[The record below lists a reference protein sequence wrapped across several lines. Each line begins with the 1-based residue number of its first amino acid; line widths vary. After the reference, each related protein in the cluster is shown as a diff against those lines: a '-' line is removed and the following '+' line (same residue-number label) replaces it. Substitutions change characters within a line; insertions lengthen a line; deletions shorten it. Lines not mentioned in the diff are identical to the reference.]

1 MEKIKPGM
9 LYIAADGDGIGK
21 LVGRAV
27 IANDV
32 VELHK
37 VSNRIDAAQD
47 FILHWCKDI
56 GGIKISG
63 GGDEFTAAI
72 PSEAKGSLKDLRAS
86 IEKSFGY
93 TISVGVGRNL
103 SEAGTALLVAKL
115 RGKDRIVWFNKKI
128 KEDIKKAKRRVR
140 EGRASQEE
148 YKLSEAYL
156 EKSEL
161 MLCKLHKSEK
171 KNPGD
176 YGNVEPHTGHRGMM
190 GAGFKFHMDQA
201 KIHRDHSETAHSSGN
216 RDLGDKHHKMSEMHR
231 IYTHAIPHEQ
241 DAPGRDYSSGEKAAR
256 KLRLKLTKSEHLCDI
271 HKHEEGA
278 HNSLEAKEG
287 KLMEDPNNED
297 NRTDDCNLCADLD
310 AVENADGTAG
320 MHEGCQ
326 ACADYDAANGTTGGM
341 DDCPACKEYDA
352 ERQTTGG
359 IETDDCPYCQEDSLN
374 NSNPDGCEMCNEYN
388 AAQGTKDLE
397 NISGAQDHPEQDADH
412 ICSCPDCPKNAGA
425 AGDAQADVEH
435 PDNCPECQEM
445 YGDAVEEQPG
455 QTGQEDPNLQG
466 HETAEQVLGMLDQEP
481 GAPGQTPAQAA
492 KKIDNTEM
500 PQGDQMKDG
509 TAVTE
514 DFGPAQKADVSDADK
529 QSQQD
534 AACNC
539 PACPKGGDHSEPQQD
554 VPTQNGGQDE
564 PDMTG
569 VLQGG
574 LDDHAD
580 AQKKQQVLNMVGQTL
595 AGFKANKASLE
606 ATKEQNAPLYQ
617 SCIQMLKA
625 MISLCDLLGLKA
637 QAAPAAETPPQT
649 PPEAAPGA
657 AAQEGSPNPKAP
669 G

>member
-1 MEKIKPGM
+1 
-9 LYIAADGDGIGK
+9 
-21 LVGRAV
+21 
-27 IANDV
+27 
-32 VELHK
+32 
-37 VSNRIDAAQD
+37 
-47 FILHWCKDI
+47 
-56 GGIKISG
+56 
-63 GGDEFTAAI
+63 
-72 PSEAKGSLKDLRAS
+72 
-86 IEKSFGY
+86 
-93 TISVGVGRNL
+93 
-103 SEAGTALLVAKL
+103 
-115 RGKDRIVWFNKKI
+115 
-128 KEDIKKAKRRVR
+128 
-140 EGRASQEE
+140 
-148 YKLSEAYL
+148 
-156 EKSEL
+156 

-176 YGNVEPHTGHRGMM
+176 YGNVEPHTGHKGMM

-201 KIHRDHSETAHSSGN
+201 KIHRGHSETAHSSGN
-216 RDLGDKHHKMSEMHR
+216 RDSGDKHHKMSEMHR
-231 IYTHAIPHEQ
+231 IYTHALPHEQ

-341 DDCPACKEYDA
+341 DGCPACAEYDA
-352 ERQTTGG
+352 ENGTSG
-359 IETDDCPYCQEDSLN
+359 
-374 NSNPDGCEMCNEYN
+374 DGCPACAEYDS
-388 AAQGTKDLE
+388 QSLE
-397 NISGAQDHPEQDADH
+397 QANPGQDSDH

-425 AGDAQADVEH
+425 AGDAQADVGH

-445 YGDAVEEQPG
+445 YGDAVENQPG
-455 QTGQEDPNLQG
+455 QTGQGDPNLQG
-466 HETAEQVLGMLDQEP
+466 HETAEEVLDLLDQEP

-509 TAVTE
+509 TAVTD
-514 DFGPAQKADVSDADK
+514 DFGPAQRADVSDAD
-529 QSQQD
+529 QQFQQD
-534 AACNC
+534 TACNC
-539 PACPKGGDHSEPQQD
+539 PACPKGGDHSESGQD
-554 VPTQNGGQDE
+554 MSQPADPGQDE
-564 PDMTG
+564 PDMAG
-569 VLQGG
+569 VLQSG
-574 LDDHAD
+574 LDDHANE
-580 AQKKQQVLNMVGQTL
+580 QKKQEVLNMVGKTL

-617 SCIQMLKA
+617 SCIQMLKS
-625 MISLCDLLGLKA
+625 MIALCDLLGLKP

-649 PPEAAPGA
+649 PPAPAPGA
-657 AAQEGSPNPKAP
+657 PQEGSPDPKAA